1 MTKKLDCDTLESQSP
16 KDTQA
21 DRALKIALTA
31 LDALDVLD
39 VKADQARKT
48 ALDALDVLD
57 VKVARDV
64 RMAREVLPKLT
75 RNEIIKRLQKK
86 I

>member
-39 VKADQARKT
+39 VK
-48 ALDALDVLD
+48 
-57 VKVARDV
+57 VARDV